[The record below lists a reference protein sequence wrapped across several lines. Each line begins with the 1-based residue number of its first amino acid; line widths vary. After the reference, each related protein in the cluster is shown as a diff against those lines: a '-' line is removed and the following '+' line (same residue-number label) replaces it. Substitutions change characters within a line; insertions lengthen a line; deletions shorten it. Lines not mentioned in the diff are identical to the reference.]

1 MWFYFHNIN
10 SWSLILTNIVS
21 VLHQISRAEGI
32 DSQFLLSFGTDILL
46 IINPST
52 GMDQKIHPCGQAR
65 IDSVKINPSPL
76 RMWEWV
82 VKRRT
87 CSTFI
92 VNILPKFIVNI
103 LLPKFMMSFQIQKV
117 ITVHYV
123 TLILLL
129 AETSLQVEKKL
140 RDVLTTFP
148 RVLQPILRS
157 EAVLKGRMPWR
168 QWISSI

>member
-1 MWFYFHNIN
+1 
-10 SWSLILTNIVS
+10 
-21 VLHQISRAEGI
+21 
-32 DSQFLLSFGTDILL
+32 
-46 IINPST
+46 
-52 GMDQKIHPCGQAR
+52 
-65 IDSVKINPSPL
+65 
-76 RMWEWV
+76 
-82 VKRRT
+82 
-87 CSTFI
+87 
-92 VNILPKFIVNI
+92 
-103 LLPKFMMSFQIQKV
+103 MMSFQIQKV

-129 AETSLQVEKKL
+129 AETSLQLEKKL

>member
-21 VLHQISRAEGI
+21 VLHQIPRAKRI

-65 IDSVKINPSPL
+65 IDSVKINPSLL
-76 RMWEWV
+76 RMREWV

-92 VNILPKFIVNI
+92 VNILPKFMIC
-103 LLPKFMMSFQIQKV
+103 FQIQKV

-129 AETSLQVEKKL
+129 AETSLQLEKKL